1 VIDWMTTHD
10 GNIAAF
16 DGDLLPDTP
25 PDPEHALF
33 ALKRGPTYTA
43 DHGHA
48 FYCDQT
54 TVDASG
60 SVAGAAQTVHFAPD
74 MLNVMS
80 YYSPCPAGTPN
91 FGQRHFTREQV
102 ARIHKAL
109 TDPARSQLV
118 Q

>member
-1 VIDWMTTHD
+1 V
-10 GNIAAF
+10 G
-16 DGDLLPDTP
+16 
-25 PDPEHALF
+25 
-33 ALKRGPTYTA
+33 
-43 DHGHA
+43 
-48 FYCDQT
+48 
-54 TVDASG
+54 TVG
-60 SVAGAAQTVHFAPD
+60 GAAQTVHFAPD

-102 ARIHKAL
+102 ARMHKAL